1 VRDDQHWR
9 GVELPPDYDPRPFIA
24 AQEWRFAKTMP
35 WHPHEYVMIH
45 KATDA
50 FEHVR
55 FLVWIRLT
63 GKIEVYKGSEYPHV
77 EIDGYRYWAL
87 RPEYTIINRRTAPTP
102 DDPHPPLPWQTEPIP
117 EPPAKYP
124 DQPTLM

>member
-63 GKIEVYKGSEYPHV
+63 GKIEVYKGSEYPYV

-87 RPEYTIINRRTAPTP
+87 RPEYTIINRRTAPPRMTLTRRCPSRRSRSQSHRRSTP
-102 DDPHPPLPWQTEPIP
+102 ISRR
-117 EPPAKYP
+117 
-124 DQPTLM
+124 